1 MVGELEEVRGLNRFR
16 ERFAG
21 LEECYVLIG
30 GTASLLAM
38 READLAFRG
47 RKDLDI
53 VLCVEA
59 LEDRFYEVFWEFIRD
74 GGYNQ
79 QGLTSGVRKYY
90 RFSVGSGQPEEV
102 LAILRV
108 AYGVPES

>member
-47 RKDLDI
+47 TKDLDI

-59 LEDRFYEVFWEFIRD
+59 PEDRFYEVFWEFIRD